1 VDRPVGEGLRQRVV
15 NEPVLLDER
24 EPVEARLATTT
35 WKWSPVRVRSKTEN
49 SIAWGKASRSKVS
62 RRSIRLRVPEAR
74 TTQVRDTAEW
84 RPTAESAVGPT
95 SVVPAQVAEP

>member
-24 EPVEARLATTT
+24 EPVEARARDDDLEVVAGT
-35 WKWSPVRVRSKTEN
+35 VRSKTEN

-95 SVVPAQVAEP
+95 SIVPAQVAEP

>member
-24 EPVEARLATTT
+24 EPVEARARDDDLEV
-35 WKWSPVRVRSKTEN
+35 PVRSKTEN

-74 TTQVRDTAEW
+74 CTEHT
-84 RPTAESAVGPT
+84 GPRHG
-95 SVVPAQVAEP
+95 